1 MITAILI
8 HISSLILT
16 GACLGIGFM
25 IIRMLEDWMAGRNIM
40 ANKELMDALA
50 KA

>member
-1 MITAILI
+1 MITILLI
-8 HISSLILT
+8 EVSRLILT
-16 GACLGIGFM
+16 GICLGIGFLLV
-25 IIRMLEDWMAGRNIM
+25 RMLEDWLAGRNIM